1 MPDRRSADTLTSH
14 YIVQSRF
21 FVLISFLLS
30 FAIFLVCL
38 LYLWYTIGLD
48 ILFGVESPAGE
59 GLTSY
64 ITTLGY
70 LLFAMIVSIVAAFVS
85 MIYFERVVAYTYSI
99 ALGRNA
105 WNHKLKQKW
114 FRGIAVA
121 CVAAVVSVHVMAGG
135 SIILYFDSLIS
146 SDNYKN
152 YGKGL
157 FVLLGGL
164 WLFISFVVEITMIT
178 VLRAMGVEA
187 VEEVESEDE

>member
-1 MPDRRSADTLTSH
+1 MADSRGAETLTSR
-14 YIVQSRF
+14 YVVQSRP

-70 LLFAMIVSIVAAFVS
+70 LLFAMIASIIVALLS
-85 MIYFERVVAYTYSI
+85 TLYFEKFIARTYSI

-105 WNHKLKQKW
+105 WDCKLKRKW
-114 FRGIAVA
+114 FRGTAVA
-121 CVAAVVSVHVMAGG
+121 CVAAVLSVHVLAGG
-135 SIILYFDSLIS
+135 SIILYVDSLIS

-152 YGKGL
+152 YGKAL
-157 FVLLGGL
+157 FVMLGGL
-164 WLFISFVVEITMIT
+164 WLFISFVVEMTIIT
-178 VLRAMGVEA
+178 VLRIMGVEA
-187 VEEVESEDE
+187 VEEVESEDK